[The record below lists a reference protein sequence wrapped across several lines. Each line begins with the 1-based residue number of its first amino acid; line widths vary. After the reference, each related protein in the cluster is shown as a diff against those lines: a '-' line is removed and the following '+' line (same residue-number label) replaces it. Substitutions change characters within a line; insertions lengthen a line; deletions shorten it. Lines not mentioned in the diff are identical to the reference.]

1 MTKEKLLQLYIKY
14 KDEQKNVKDIKV
26 LRKYNDED
34 INIIL
39 NSKYPFVMQEI
50 IINHEFKILK
60 ENEKKEIID
69 IINNAKDEIIAQNI
83 SRIIKSKA
91 ILSSGLLIT
100 LAKKI
105 SNCETESVSYATDV
119 ALNLEVLL
127 NKNGLKLI
135 EIVGSSKTKGQ
146 AISSSLIA
154 KDTYVLMNEESVEL
168 TKLASITDGEE
179 QRRIIHHISTNR
191 EVLTSGM
198 ALKLAKL
205 GGNIKC
211 ENKAQLLI
219 TIASDKILE
228 QNKKTT
234 YYLTKMLLAETYEE
248 TLKIYNEAQ
257 ELIINIKIGESKIK
271 KEKSTF
277 WNFYKHNPEKAIEL
291 LQAHYEDDEE
301 ITVYT
306 RIKK

>member
-1 MTKEKLLQLYIKY
+1 MTKEKLLQLYRIY
-14 KDEQKNVKDIKV
+14 KDEQKNINDIKL

-50 IINHEFKILK
+50 ILNYEFKMLK

-69 IINNAKDEIIAQNI
+69 IVNNAKDEIIAQNI

-105 SNCETESVSYATDV
+105 SNCETESVSYATDI

-127 NKNGLKLI
+127 NKNGFKLI
-135 EIVGSSKTKGQ
+135 EIVGSSKTKDQ
-146 AISSSLIA
+146 AISASLIA
-154 KDTYVLMNEESVEL
+154 KESYVLMNQESVEL

-179 QRRIIHHISTNR
+179 QRRIIHHISINR
-191 EVLTSGM
+191 DVLTSGM
-198 ALKLAKL
+198 ALKLARL
-205 GGNIKC
+205 GSNIAC
-211 ENKAQLLI
+211 TNKAQLLI
-219 TIASDKILE
+219 TIAADKLLE

-234 YYLTKMLLAETYEE
+234 YYLTKMLLAQTYEE
-248 TLKIYNEAQ
+248 TLEIYNEAQ
-257 ELIINIKIGESKIK
+257 ELIKNIKIEESKIK
-271 KEKSTF
+271 KDKSTF
-277 WNFYKHNPEKAIEL
+277 WDFYKHNPEKAIEL
-291 LQAHYEDDEE
+291 LQVNYESDEE

>member
-1 MTKEKLLQLYIKY
+1 MTKEKLLQLYRIY
-14 KDEQKNVKDIKV
+14 KDEQKNINDIKL

-50 IINHEFKILK
+50 ILNYEFKLLK
-60 ENEKKEIID
+60 ETERKEIID
-69 IINNAKDEIIAQNI
+69 IVNNAKDEIIAQNI

-100 LAKKI
+100 LVKI
-105 SNCETESVSYATDV
+105 VSNCETESVSYATDI

-135 EIVGSSKTKGQ
+135 EIVGTSKTKGQ

-154 KDTYVLMNEESVEL
+154 RDTYVLMNQESVEL
-168 TKLASITDGEE
+168 TKLASLTDGEE
-179 QRRIIHHISTNR
+179 QRRIIHHISINR
-191 EVLTSGM
+191 DVLTSGM
-198 ALKLAKL
+198 SLKLARL
-205 GGNIKC
+205 GSNVNC
-211 ENKAQLLI
+211 ANKTQLLI

-257 ELIINIKIGESKIK
+257 EIIKNIKIGESKLK
-271 KEKSTF
+271 KDSTLF
-277 WNFYKHNPEKAIEL
+277 WDFYKHNPEKAIEL
-291 LQAHYEDDEE
+291 LKENYEGDEE

-306 RIKK
+306 KIKK